1 MRFATVRIMYSRTEP
16 AILPSRLRAASSS
29 AFHPALSRAARAVA
43 VLAVALAA
51 GCATATNVSSHV
63 DRGVD
68 FSRYRTFD
76 WGPADAL
83 PTGDPRLDRDPF
95 FKDQL
100 QGAVEMTLGARG
112 IQLAAGDATPD
123 LRIHYHANVSE
134 RLDVAGA
141 DRRMGYCQGDGCQT
155 VTAHEAST
163 IVLDVVDT
171 KTNRVV
177 WRGWAQEPLEPLL
190 GNRDTMATHIRAAVT
205 RMLAQMPATT
215 AR

>member
-1 MRFATVRIMYSRTEP
+1 MRLPLEP
-16 AILPSRLRAASSS
+16 PTLPPHTRSIRRLARVPAVWPAVW
-29 AFHPALSRAARAVA
+29 AFA
-43 VLAVALAA
+43 VLTSSLAA
-51 GCATATNVSSHV
+51 GCATAANVSSHV
-63 DRGVD
+63 ERGID

-83 PTGDPRLDRDPF
+83 PTGDPRLDRDPN

-112 IQLAAGDATPD
+112 IQLAAGGATPD

-134 RLDVAGA
+134 RLDVAAA
-141 DRRMGYCQGDGCQT
+141 DRRMGYCQGDACQT

-190 GNRDTMATHIRAAVT
+190 GNRDTMTSHIRSAVT
-205 RMLAQMPATT
+205 RMLAQMPTTT